1 MAHPQNQIPLETSQK
16 WLIFILGTLI
26 AIGPLSIDMYL
37 PAFQDISKKFQVS
50 IGKVELSLASFFIGI
65 SLGQLFYGTLT
76 DRYGRKLPLYF
87 GLLVYLLAS
96 LACAFAPNIEILIGL
111 RFLQA
116 IGACAGMVVSR
127 AMVRDLFDHTQS
139 ARVFSLLLLVMGV
152 APILAPLMGGY
163 ISLAFGWRSIFLA
176 LAGFSFLCLFLVYY
190 ALPETR
196 SPNPAVKLKNT
207 LSTYANIISRRSFL
221 GYALSSGFGSAGL
234 FAYITG
240 SPAVIMEH
248 FAVSPQHYGW
258 IFSANA
264 IGLIGLSQFN
274 RVLLR
279 KHHPDTLLT
288 YSYII
293 MSLLGASLAVVGFFD
308 LGLLPLLIVL
318 FFYLSQIGITNPNAS
333 AGALAEHGNSAGSA
347 SALLGTVQFLAA
359 ALSSGAVSYWHSGTA
374 IPMSLIM
381 AACSGFALVSYGLLV
396 GFSWSEARVYKA
408 I

>member
-1 MAHPQNQIPLETSQK
+1 MAHAQNQTPRLTSPK
-16 WLIFILGTLI
+16 WLIFILGILI
-26 AIGPLSIDMYL
+26 ALGPLSIDMYL
-37 PAFQDISKKFQVS
+37 PAFQDISQRFQVS
-50 IGKVELSLASFFIGI
+50 LGKVELSLASFFIGI

-87 GLLVYLLAS
+87 GLLIYCLAS
-96 LACAFAPNIEILIGL
+96 LACAFAPNIETLICL

-152 APILAPLMGGY
+152 APILAPLFGGY
-163 ISLAFGWRSIFLA
+163 ITIAFGWRSIFLA
-176 LAGFSFLCLFLVYY
+176 LTGFSFLCLFLVYY

-196 SPNPAVKLKNT
+196 SPNPSVKLKNT
-207 LSTYANIISRRSFL
+207 ISTYTHIISHRSFL
-221 GYALSSGFGSAGL
+221 GYAISSGLGSAGL

-240 SPAVIMEH
+240 SPSVIMGH

-279 KHHPDTLLT
+279 KYHPDTLLS
-288 YSYII
+288 YSYLI
-293 MSLLGASLAVVGFFD
+293 MSLLGISLAAIGIFD
-308 LGLLPLLIVL
+308 FGLTPLLVLL

-347 SALLGTVQFLAA
+347 SALLGTVQFFAA
-359 ALSSGAVSYWHSGTA
+359 AISSAAVSHWHTGTA
-374 IPMSLIM
+374 VPMTIVM
-381 AACSGFALVSYGLLV
+381 AVCGCLSLVSYHWFV
-396 GFSWSEARVYKA
+396 GFSLYTTRSSQRL
-408 I
+408 